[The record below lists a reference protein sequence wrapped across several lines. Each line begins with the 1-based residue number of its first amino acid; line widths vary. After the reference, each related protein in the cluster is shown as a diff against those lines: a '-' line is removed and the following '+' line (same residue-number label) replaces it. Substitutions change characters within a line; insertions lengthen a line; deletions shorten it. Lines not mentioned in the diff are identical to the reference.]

1 MSIQNITRKLNFISQ
16 NTPEKFRKLD
26 NWLNTYLDY
35 IPLENKDTEKIFPN
49 IKRGQIL
56 YVNFGYNVLS
66 EFRYIHYCVA
76 LHNSPRL
83 NPKITVVPITSKPHP
98 HQLAIN
104 YELADNL
111 ETIIR
116 DQERSKFWSPFRRI
130 YPELQARGFAA
141 ISPAIGSYD
150 TVFTNCT
157 AFINQAMKC
166 LSEDDTKLRNT
177 LKEILISLKNFDSF
191 YKTAPKLLLSSYLKV
206 EDITTISKA
215 RIIYPK
221 TKAHPLYQLKLSTPT
236 LNYLDQEIISK
247 FTKSN

>member
-1 MSIQNITRKLNFISQ
+1 MSIKNKTRKLNFISQ

-104 YELADNL
+104 YELANNL

-116 DQERSKFWSPFRRI
+116 DKERSKFWRPFRRL
-130 YPELQARGFAA
+130 YPELQARGFTA

-157 AFINQAMKC
+157 AFINQAMKY
-166 LSEDDTKLRNT
+166 LSEDDIKLKNT
-177 LKEILISLKNFDSF
+177 LKEILVSLKNFDDF
-191 YKTAPKLLLSSYLKV
+191 YKSAPKLLQSSYLKV

-221 TKAHPLYQLKLSTPT
+221 TKTHPLYQLKLSNST
-236 LNYLDQEIISK
+236 LDCLDQEIISK

>member
-1 MSIQNITRKLNFISQ
+1 MSIQNITRKLNFIFQ

-104 YELADNL
+104 YELANNL

-116 DQERSKFWSPFRRI
+116 DKERSKFWRPFRRL
-130 YPELQARGFAA
+130 YPELQARGFTA

-157 AFINQAMKC
+157 AFINQAMKY
-166 LSEDDTKLRNT
+166 LSEDDIKLKNT
-177 LKEILISLKNFDSF
+177 LKEILVSLKNFDDF
-191 YKTAPKLLLSSYLKV
+191 YKSAPKLLQSSYLKV

-221 TKAHPLYQLKLSTPT
+221 TKTHPLYQLKLSNST
-236 LNYLDQEIISK
+236 LDCLDQEIISK

>member
-104 YELADNL
+104 YELANNL

-116 DQERSKFWSPFRRI
+116 DKERSKFWRPFRRL
-130 YPELQARGFAA
+130 YPELQARGFTA

-157 AFINQAMKC
+157 AFINQAMKY
-166 LSEDDTKLRNT
+166 LSV
-177 LKEILISLKNFDSF
+177 KNFDDF
-191 YKTAPKLLLSSYLKV
+191 YKSAPKLLQSSYLKV

-221 TKAHPLYQLKLSTPT
+221 TKTHPLYQLKLSNST
-236 LNYLDQEIISK
+236 LDCLDQEIISK

>member
-104 YELADNL
+104 YELANNL

-116 DQERSKFWSPFRRI
+116 DKERSKFWRPFRRL
-130 YPELQARGFAA
+130 YPELQARGFTA

-157 AFINQAMKC
+157 AFINQAMKY
-166 LSEDDTKLRNT
+166 LSEDDIKLKNT
-177 LKEILISLKNFDSF
+177 LKEILVSLKNFDDF
-191 YKTAPKLLLSSYLKV
+191 YKSAPKLLQSSYLKV

-215 RIIYPK
+215 RIISPK
-221 TKAHPLYQLKLSTPT
+221 YKSHPLYQLMLSTST
-236 LNYLDQEIISK
+236 LDRLDQEIISK
-247 FTKSN
+247 FTKPN

>member
-104 YELADNL
+104 YELANNL

-116 DQERSKFWSPFRRI
+116 DKERSKFWRPFRRL
-130 YPELQARGFAA
+130 YPELQARGLQQFHQPLVLM
-141 ISPAIGSYD
+141 IQYLLIVPRSLI
-150 TVFTNCT
+150 
-157 AFINQAMKC
+157 
-166 LSEDDTKLRNT
+166 KL
-177 LKEILISLKNFDSF
+177 
-191 YKTAPKLLLSSYLKV
+191 
-206 EDITTISKA
+206 
-215 RIIYPK
+215 
-221 TKAHPLYQLKLSTPT
+221 
-236 LNYLDQEIISK
+236 
-247 FTKSN
+247 

>member
-1 MSIQNITRKLNFISQ
+1 MSIQNITQKLNFISQ

-116 DQERSKFWSPFRRI
+116 DKERSKCWRPFRRI
-130 YPELQARGFAA
+130 YPELQARGFTA

-157 AFINQAMKC
+157 AFINQAMKY
-166 LSEDDTKLRNT
+166 LSEDDIKLKNT
-177 LKEILISLKNFDSF
+177 LKEILVSLKNFDDF
-191 YKTAPKLLLSSYLKV
+191 YKSAPKLLQSSYLKV

-221 TKAHPLYQLKLSTPT
+221 TKTHPLYQLKLSNST
-236 LNYLDQEIISK
+236 LDCLDQEIISK

>member
-56 YVNFGYNVLS
+56 Y
-66 EFRYIHYCVA
+66 
-76 LHNSPRL
+76 SPRL

-104 YELADNL
+104 YELANNL

-116 DQERSKFWSPFRRI
+116 DKERSKFWRPFRRL
-130 YPELQARGFAA
+130 YPELQARGFTA

-157 AFINQAMKC
+157 AFINQAMKY
-166 LSEDDTKLRNT
+166 LSEDDIKLKNT
-177 LKEILISLKNFDSF
+177 LKEILVSLKNFDDF
-191 YKTAPKLLLSSYLKV
+191 YKSAPKLLQSSYLKV

-221 TKAHPLYQLKLSTPT
+221 TKTHPLYQLKLSNST
-236 LNYLDQEIISK
+236 LDCLDQEIISK

>member
-104 YELADNL
+104 YELANNL

-116 DQERSKFWSPFRRI
+116 DKERSKFWRPFRRL
-130 YPELQARGFAA
+130 YPELQARGFTA

-157 AFINQAMKC
+157 AFINQTMKY
-166 LSEDDTKLRNT
+166 LSEDDIKLKNT
-177 LKEILISLKNFDSF
+177 LKEILVSLKNFDDF
-191 YKTAPKLLLSSYLKV
+191 YKSAPKLLQSSYLKV

-221 TKAHPLYQLKLSTPT
+221 TKTHPLYQLKLSNST
-236 LNYLDQEIISK
+236 LDCLDQEIISK

>member
-35 IPLENKDTEKIFPN
+35 IPLENKDSEKIFPN

-104 YELADNL
+104 YELANNL

-116 DQERSKFWSPFRRI
+116 DKERSKFWRPFRRL
-130 YPELQARGFAA
+130 YPELQARGFTA

-157 AFINQAMKC
+157 AFINQAMKY
-166 LSEDDTKLRNT
+166 LSEDDIKLKNT
-177 LKEILISLKNFDSF
+177 LKEILVSLKNFDDF
-191 YKTAPKLLLSSYLKV
+191 YKSAPKLLQSSCLKV

-221 TKAHPLYQLKLSTPT
+221 TKTHPLYQLKLSNST
-236 LNYLDQEIISK
+236 LDCLDQEIISK